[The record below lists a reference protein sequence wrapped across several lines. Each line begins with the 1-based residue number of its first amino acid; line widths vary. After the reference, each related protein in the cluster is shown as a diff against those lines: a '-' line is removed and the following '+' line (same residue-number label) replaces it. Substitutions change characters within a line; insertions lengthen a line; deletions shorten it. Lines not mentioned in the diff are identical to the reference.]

1 MDNGAQIPKTVR
13 RSPLEKRIV
22 FKLQVK
28 RIFSISPLCVEAAQG
43 ALTQRVDEQ
52 AAIDNG
58 PLCGAL
64 ERGAAAMVSNG
75 RVVRWARGA
84 VCAAA
89 FAAAAFTLP
98 VAQAWAAGDV
108 SPELRSQTQTQMSSA
123 PEIAYVSNVSDPSQ
137 RTVSFNDNWKFNL
150 GDASGAQAGSF
161 DDSSWQYVTLP
172 HDYSIDQDYAS
183 NLEAESAYKPGGIG
197 WYRKSFFLDSTLAG
211 KQIRIDFDGVYMDA
225 TVWVNGTELG
235 NHPYGYTPFSFD
247 LTPYLKTGEENTI
260 AVKVNHQVPSSR
272 WYSGSGIGRNVDL
285 VVTDKVSVTRDGV
298 HVSAPQLQSEN
309 GGNVTTKLSS
319 TIVNNGDKDA
329 NVTLVQTIFPKG
341 GKVEQ
346 AIGTVTTDA
355 QAVAAGESKTIESQI
370 SAANPSLW
378 STESPN
384 LYTVRTDVKVDDKV
398 VDTYDTVFGYRWFN
412 YDVTNGFSLNGKNV
426 KLKGVCMHHDQ
437 GALGSVDSRAAVER
451 QVRILKE
458 MGCNSIRTS
467 HNTPSRVLVEV
478 CEEQGILLDEEIF
491 DGWTDAKNGNS
502 FDYARFFNKKVG
514 DSKIIG
520 AKSDQV
526 WAEFDLKATIARD
539 FNSPSVIMWSV
550 GNEMITGGTK
560 PFDETA
566 QLNLIKWTKE
576 ADTSRPVTL
585 GDNQLKGGSWNYH
598 PDNLANAG
606 GLIGIN
612 YADGSRYDQLH
623 ANNPSWKF
631 YGSETVSSVNSRGVY
646 NTLGS
651 MADAGGHQLTS
662 YDTSYVSWGH
672 TASQAWYDTIT
683 RDFVAGEYVWTGFDY
698 LGEPTPWN
706 GVTAGVQGGDWSI
719 APKNS
724 YFGIIDT
731 AGLPKDTYYLYQSQW
746 NDNLHTLHI
755 LPAWKNDMVKKDGS
769 GKVKVVVYTDAAGV
783 ELFFTPK
790 GSTTPQSL
798 GKKTFTKKTTA
809 AGYTYQIYEGEGKS
823 GKTAE
828 NLWLSWNVPYADGT
842 ITAKAYDENGNVVST
857 ENWDGRQSVTTTGA
871 AAKLDA
877 SVDRADLSGKGD
889 LAYVT
894 VSVKDQNG
902 NIVPDAKNNVKFKVS
917 GAGEL
922 AGIDNGSSPDH
933 QSYRDN
939 NRNAWAGQL
948 VGIVRSNGKGGDI
961 TVTVTADGLDS
972 KTVTISSTGSSDPA
986 APKSISSLLYS
997 RFYYVKTG
1005 SELSLPKQVD
1015 VNYSDGTSE
1024 KKDVAWDNINK
1035 DALSKPGTFQVSGEV
1050 EGAKVSCTVTVLDEV
1065 AALLNYSATTP
1076 VGTAASLP
1084 DARPAAMADGT
1095 VLNASFPVT
1104 WETPAEDA
1112 YNKAGT
1118 VTVKGT
1124 ANVFGKDLAVTATI
1138 RVQNEKVTIG
1148 DNVANCGALMSVT
1161 QDVPENKQSDSLNAI
1176 NDGVTAFTPGA
1187 GDGSANTTCWS
1198 NYAYAQEGNTKSS
1211 VTFNYNTQQR
1221 LGRAVVYFVED
1232 SWSASY
1238 PDAGTTKVE
1247 VSEDGNTWR
1256 EVTTTETIGSASNR
1270 VKPYTYEFEPTLATF
1285 VRFTFTNKNVTL
1297 PNAKPCTCITEIQL
1311 FEAKGS
1317 FDTNTEATLDSLT
1330 VNGKKLSASNLEK
1343 GSYST
1348 AALFATV
1355 DAVPAKN
1362 TAVTVL
1368 PAHDNKINIILE
1380 SEDHATRKT
1389 FVINLAADSSS
1400 SVLPDDNDERDVP
1413 NDDVKNTAAGSELNP
1428 ASGNEGPVSFAFDKN
1443 NATYF
1448 HTNWRNGF
1456 KPRAED
1462 LWVSME
1468 LKEATSVEAL
1478 RYLPRNSGGD
1488 GGYNGIVT
1496 DYEIQYRENESDEW
1510 KPISTGRWKGYKD
1523 EGFEM
1528 GWRVAQFDHPV
1539 TAKYF
1544 RFKAN
1549 GTQAASGDNEHMS
1562 AAEIRL
1568 RKTSPAVE
1576 IKTEQ
1581 VAATDALE
1589 VANINDEED
1598 IKAQIAKTVEVTVD
1612 GEKLTYGLDY
1622 KLGFE
1627 MGDVSE
1633 NGRQVTVTVTG
1644 IEDYTGSVDKVV
1656 NVTETKPTLEGIAV
1670 NADAAKRAYAE
1681 GDKLDPTGL
1690 VLTLSYSN
1698 GTTDQVEYSEST
1710 KNDFTFNP
1718 SLDTELTENGNL
1730 EVTVTYGGKS
1740 NSYVVT
1746 VSKKAPTD
1754 PDKPKPEQPNPDQPK
1769 PEQPGGGNLGGNGN
1783 QGNTGN
1789 TGNKP
1794 DASTKPGASGKPGKG
1809 NGVMPGTGDST
1820 LIAVAMAGFAGVAA
1834 IAWGIV
1840 ARKRRQN

>member
-1 MDNGAQIPKTVR
+1 
-13 RSPLEKRIV
+13 
-22 FKLQVK
+22 
-28 RIFSISPLCVEAAQG
+28 
-43 ALTQRVDEQ
+43 
-52 AAIDNG
+52 
-58 PLCGAL
+58 
-64 ERGAAAMVSNG
+64 MVTNG
-75 RVVRWARGA
+75 RAIRWVRGA

-89 FAAAAFTLP
+89 FAAAALTLP
-98 VAQAWAAGDV
+98 VAHAWAADDV

-123 PEIAYVSNVSDPSQ
+123 PEIAYVSNVSNPSQ

-150 GDASGAQAGSF
+150 GDASGAHDPSF
-161 DDSSWQYVTLP
+161 NDSTWENVTLP

-197 WYRKSFFLDSTLAG
+197 WYRKSFFVDSALAG
-211 KQIRIDFDGVYMDA
+211 KQVRIDFDGVYMDA

-260 AVKVNHQVPSSR
+260 AVKVNHKVPSSR

-285 VVTDKVSVTRDGV
+285 VVTDKVSVAKDGV

-329 NVTLVQTIFPKG
+329 SVTLVQTIFPKG
-341 GKVEQ
+341 GNAEQ

-384 LYTVRTDVKVDDKV
+384 LYTVRTEVKVDGKV
-398 VDTYDTVFGYRWFN
+398 VDTYDTVYGYRWFN
-412 YDVTNGFSLNGKNV
+412 YDVNNGFTLNGKNV

-437 GALGSVDSRAAVER
+437 GALGSVDDRAAVER

-502 FDYARFFNKKVG
+502 YDYARFFNTKIG

-520 AKSDQV
+520 AKADQV
-526 WAEFDLKATIARD
+526 WAEFDLKASIARD
-539 FNSPSVIMWSV
+539 YNSPSVIMWSV

-576 ADTSRPVTL
+576 ADPSRPVTL
-585 GDNQLKGGSWNYH
+585 GDNQLKGGSWNYR
-598 PDNLANAG
+598 PGNLANAG

-623 ANNPSWKF
+623 RDNPTWKF

-646 NTLGS
+646 STLGS
-651 MADAGGHQLTS
+651 QADAGGHQLTS

-706 GVTAGVQGGDWSI
+706 GVSAGVQGGDWSI

-755 LPAWKNDMVKKDGS
+755 LPAWKSDMVKKDSS
-769 GKVKVVVYTDAAGV
+769 GKVKVVVYSDAAGV

-798 GKKTFTKKTTA
+798 GKKMFTEKTTA

-823 GKTAE
+823 GNMAE

-842 ITAKAYDENGNVVST
+842 ITAKAYDESGNVVST

-871 AAKLDA
+871 ATKLEA
-877 SVDRADLSGKGD
+877 SVDRTELSGDGD

-894 VSVKDQNG
+894 VSVKDQDG

-961 TVTVTADGLDS
+961 TVTMTADGLTPT
-972 KTVTISSTGSSDPA
+972 TVTIPSTTTSDPA
-986 APKSISSLLYS
+986 APKSITSVTYS

-1005 SELSLPKQVD
+1005 SELTLPKQVD
-1015 VNYSDGTSE
+1015 VNYSDGTTE
-1024 KKDVAWDNINK
+1024 KKDVAWESVSK
-1035 DALSKPGTFQVSGEV
+1035 DSLAKAGNFTVSGDV
-1050 EGAKVSCTVTVLDEV
+1050 EGVKVSCNVTVLDEV

-1076 VGTAASLP
+1076 VGTAAALP

-1112 YNKAGT
+1112 YSKAGT
-1118 VTVKGT
+1118 VTVNGT

-1138 RVQNEKVTIG
+1138 RVQNEKITIG

-1161 QDVPENKQSDSLNAI
+1161 QSVPENKQSDSLNAI

-1238 PDAGTTKVE
+1238 PDAGITKIE
-1247 VSEDGNTWR
+1247 VSEDGNDWR
-1256 EVTTTETIGSASNR
+1256 EVTTTEIIGSASNR

-1297 PNAKPCTCITEIQL
+1297 PHAKPCTCITEIQL
-1311 FEAKGS
+1311 LEAKGS
-1317 FDTNTEATLDSLT
+1317 FDTNTEAALDSLT
-1330 VNGKKLSASNLEK
+1330 VNGKKLSANNIEK

-1355 DAVPAKN
+1355 DAAAAKN

-1389 FVINLAADSSS
+1389 FVINLAADTSSS
-1400 SVLPDDNDERDVP
+1400 NLPADSDERDVP
-1413 NDDVKNTAAGSELNP
+1413 NADIKTKAAGSQLSP
-1428 ASGNEGPVSFAFDKN
+1428 ASGNEGLVEFAFDN
-1443 NATYF
+1443 NAATYF
-1448 HTNWRNGF
+1448 HTNWRNNY
-1456 KPRAED
+1456 KPSSDE

-1468 LKEATSVEAL
+1468 LEEATSVEAL

-1488 GGYNGIVT
+1488 GGYNGMVT

-1510 KPISTGRWKGYKD
+1510 TTISTGHWKGYKD
-1523 EGFEM
+1523 SGFEM
-1528 GWRVAQFDHPV
+1528 GWRVAEFDHPV

-1549 GTQAASGDNEHMS
+1549 GTQAAGGDNEHMS

-1568 RKTSPAVE
+1568 RKTNPATE
-1576 IKTEQ
+1576 IKDGQ
-1581 VAATDALE
+1581 VTAADTLE
-1589 VANINDEED
+1589 VADINDEDD
-1598 IKAQIAKTVEVTVD
+1598 IKAEIAKTVEVTVD
-1612 GEKLTYGLDY
+1612 GKKLTYGLDY

-1633 NGRQVTVTVTG
+1633 SGRQVTVTVTG
-1644 IEDYTGSVDKVV
+1644 IEDYTGSVEKTV
-1656 NVTETKPTLEGIAV
+1656 NVTETKPTLDGIAV
-1670 NADAAKRAYAE
+1670 NADAAKVTYTE

-1698 GTTDQVEYSEST
+1698 GTTDQVEYNDST
-1710 KNDFTFNP
+1710 KGDFTFNP

-1740 NSYVVT
+1740 NSYVVA
-1746 VSKKAPTD
+1746 VSKKATTD
-1754 PDKPKPEQPNPDQPK
+1754 PDKPNHDKPNPDQP
-1769 PEQPGGGNLGGNGN
+1769 GGGNQGGSDNQGGSGN

-1789 TGNKP
+1789 TG
-1794 DASTKPGASGKPGKG
+1794 DANKPGATTKPGKG
-1809 NGVMPGTGDST
+1809 NKGSIPKTGDTS
-1820 LIAVAMAGFAGVAA
+1820 LVAVATAGCAGVAA
-1834 IAWGIV
+1834 IAWGIFR
-1840 ARKRRQN
+1840 AKRHQN

>member
-1 MDNGAQIPKTVR
+1 M
-13 RSPLEKRIV
+13 
-22 FKLQVK
+22 VK
-28 RIFSISPLCVEAAQG
+28 
-43 ALTQRVDEQ
+43 
-52 AAIDNG
+52 
-58 PLCGAL
+58 
-64 ERGAAAMVSNG
+64 NG
-75 RVVRWARGA
+75 RMVRWARGA

-89 FAAAAFTLP
+89 FAAAAFSFP
-98 VAQAWAAGDV
+98 VAHAWAAGADTV
-108 SPELRSQTQTQMSSA
+108 PELRSQTQTQMSSA
-123 PEIAYVSNVSDPSQ
+123 PEISYVSNVSDPTQ

-150 GDASGAQAGSF
+150 GDASGAQAASF
-161 DDSSWQYVTLP
+161 DDSSWEYVTLP
-172 HDYSIDQDYAS
+172 HDYSIDQDYSS

-197 WYRKSFFLDSTLAG
+197 WYRKSFYVDKALAG
-211 KQIRIDFDGVYMDA
+211 KQVRIDFDGVYMDA

-260 AVKVNHQVPSSR
+260 AVKVNHKVPSSR

-285 VVTDKVSVTRDGV
+285 VVTDKVSVAKDGV
-298 HVSAPQLQSEN
+298 HVTSPQLESQA
-309 GGNVTTKLSS
+309 GRTVTTKLSS

-329 NVTLVQTIFPKG
+329 SVTLVQTIFPKG
-341 GKVEQ
+341 GNAEQ

-355 QAVAAGESKTIESQI
+355 QAVAAGESKTIDSQI
-370 SAANPSLW
+370 NAANPSLW
-378 STESPN
+378 STEAPN
-384 LYTVRTDVKVDDKV
+384 LYTVRTEVKVDGKV
-398 VDTYDTVFGYRWFN
+398 VDTYDTVYGYRWFN
-412 YDVTNGFSLNGKNV
+412 YDVNNGFTLNGKNV

-437 GALGSVDSRAAVER
+437 GALGSVDDRAAVER

-502 FDYARFFNKKVG
+502 YDYARFFNTKIG

-539 FNSPSVIMWSV
+539 YNSPSVIMWSV

-576 ADTSRPVTL
+576 ADPSRPVTL
-585 GDNQLKGGSWNYH
+585 GDNQLKGGSWNYK
-598 PDNLANAG
+598 PGNLANAG

-623 ANNPSWKF
+623 RNNPTWKF

-646 NTLGS
+646 STLGS

-706 GVTAGVQGGDWSI
+706 GVSAGVQGGDWSI

-755 LPAWKNDMVKKDGS
+755 LPAWKSNMVSKDSS

-857 ENWDGRQSVTTTGA
+857 EDWDGRQSVTTTGA
-871 AAKLDA
+871 ATKLEA
-877 SVDRADLSGKGD
+877 SVDRTELSGDGD

-894 VSVKDQNG
+894 VSVKDQDG
-902 NIVPDAKNNVKFKVS
+902 NIVPDAKNNVKFEVS

-961 TVTVTADGLDS
+961 TVTMTADGLAPT
-972 KTVTISSTGSSDPA
+972 TVTIPSTATSTPA
-986 APKSISSLLYS
+986 ASKSITSVTYS

-1005 SELSLPKQVD
+1005 SELTLPKQVD

-1024 KKDVAWDNINK
+1024 QKDVAWESVNK
-1035 DALSKPGTFQVSGEV
+1035 DSLAKTGSFTVSGEV
-1050 EGAKVSCTVTVLDEV
+1050 EGVKISCNVTVLDEV

-1076 VGTAASLP
+1076 VGTAAALP
-1084 DARPAAMADGT
+1084 DTRPAAMADGT
-1095 VLNASFPVT
+1095 VLNANFPVT
-1104 WETPAEDA
+1104 WEAPAEDA
-1112 YNKAGT
+1112 YTKAGT
-1118 VTVKGT
+1118 VTVNGT

-1148 DNVANCGALMSVT
+1148 DNVASCGALMSVT
-1161 QDVPENKQSDSLNAI
+1161 QSVPEGEQSDTLSAI
-1176 NDGVTAFTPGA
+1176 NDGVTTHAA
-1187 GDGSANTTCWS
+1187 GGGTNKSCWS
-1198 NYAYAQEGNTKSS
+1198 NYDYAQKGNKTAS

-1221 LGRAVVYFVED
+1221 IGRAVVYFVND
-1232 SWSASY
+1232 AWAASY
-1238 PDAGTTKVE
+1238 PDAGTTKIE
-1247 VSEDGNTWR
+1247 VSEDGKTWR
-1256 EVTTTETIGSASNR
+1256 EVAATETAGTEDTR
-1270 VKPYTYEFEPTLATF
+1270 VTPYTYDFEPTLATF

-1297 PNAKPCTCITEIQL
+1297 PNAKPCIAVTEIQL
-1311 FEAKGS
+1311 LEAKGS
-1317 FDTNTEATLDSLT
+1317 FDTNTEAALDSLT
-1330 VNGKKLSASNLEK
+1330 VNGKKLSATNLEK

-1355 DAVPAKN
+1355 DAAAAKN

-1389 FVINLAADSSS
+1389 FVINLAADASSS
-1400 SVLPDDNDERDVP
+1400 NLPADSDERDVP
-1413 NDDVKNTAAGSELNP
+1413 NADIKTKAAGSQLSP
-1428 ASGNEGPVSFAFDKN
+1428 ASGNEGPVEFAFDN
-1443 NATYF
+1443 NAATYF
-1448 HTNWRNGF
+1448 HTNWRNNY
-1456 KPRAED
+1456 KPSADE

-1468 LKEATSVEAL
+1468 LEEATSVEAL

-1488 GGYNGIVT
+1488 GGYNGMVT

-1510 KPISTGRWKGYKD
+1510 TTISTGHWKGYKD
-1523 EGFEM
+1523 SGFEM
-1528 GWRVAQFDHPV
+1528 GWRVAEFDHPV

-1549 GTQAASGDNEHMS
+1549 GTQAAGGDNEHMS

-1568 RKTSPAVE
+1568 RKTNPATK
-1576 IKTEQ
+1576 IKDEQ
-1581 VAATDALE
+1581 VTAADTLE
-1589 VANINDEED
+1589 VADINDEDD
-1598 IKAQIAKTVEVTVD
+1598 IKAKIAETVEVTVD
-1612 GEKLTYGLDY
+1612 GKKLTYGLDY

-1627 MGDVSE
+1627 MGDVSTRAR
-1633 NGRQVTVTVTG
+1633 GRQVTVTVTG
-1644 IEDYTGSVDKVV
+1644 IEEYTGSVEKNVD
-1656 NVTETKPTLEGIAV
+1656 VTEVEPTLDGIAV
-1670 NADAAKRAYAE
+1670 NAAAAKVAYTE

-1698 GTTDQVEYSEST
+1698 GTTDQVEYNDST
-1710 KNDFTFNP
+1710 KGDFTFSP

-1746 VSKKAPTD
+1746 VSKKATPD
-1754 PDKPKPEQPNPDQPK
+1754 PDKPNPDKPNPDQPNPDQP
-1769 PEQPGGGNLGGNGN
+1769 GGGNQGGSGN

-1789 TGNKP
+1789 TG
-1794 DASTKPGASGKPGKG
+1794 DANKPGATTKPTGGNKG
-1809 NGVMPGTGDST
+1809 SIPKTGDTSLT
-1820 LIAVAMAGFAGVAA
+1820 AVAAVGCAGVAA
-1834 IAWGIV
+1834 IAWGIFR
-1840 ARKRRQN
+1840 AKRHQN

>member
-1 MDNGAQIPKTVR
+1 
-13 RSPLEKRIV
+13 
-22 FKLQVK
+22 
-28 RIFSISPLCVEAAQG
+28 
-43 ALTQRVDEQ
+43 
-52 AAIDNG
+52 
-58 PLCGAL
+58 
-64 ERGAAAMVSNG
+64 MVSNG
-75 RVVRWARGA
+75 RAIRWARGA

-89 FAAAAFTLP
+89 FAAAVFTPP
-98 VAQAWAAGDV
+98 VAQAWAAGDI

-123 PEIAYVSNVSDPSQ
+123 PEIAYVSNVSNPSQ

-150 GDASGAQAGSF
+150 GDASGAHDPSF
-161 DDSSWQYVTLP
+161 NDSAWKNVTLP

-183 NLEAESAYKPGGIG
+183 NLEAESAYKPGGTG
-197 WYRKSFFLDSTLAG
+197 WYRKSFFVDSALAG

-298 HVSAPQLQSEN
+298 HVSAPQLQSQN
-309 GGNVTTKLSS
+309 GGNVTTNLSS
-319 TIVNNGDKDA
+319 TIINNGDKDA
-329 NVTLVQTIFPKG
+329 QVTLVQTIFPKG

-346 AIGTVTTDA
+346 AIGSVTTDA
-355 QAVAAGESKTIESQI
+355 QAVAAGESKTIESMI
-370 SAANPSLW
+370 NAANPSLW

-384 LYTVRTDVKVDDKV
+384 LYTVRTEVKVGDKI

-412 YDVTNGFSLNGKNV
+412 YDVNNGFSLNGENV

-478 CEEQGILLDEEIF
+478 CEEEGILLDEEIF

-550 GNEMITGGTK
+550 GNEMITGGTR
-560 PFDETA
+560 PFDEAA

-623 ANNPSWKF
+623 RNNPTWKF

-706 GVTAGVQGGDWSI
+706 GVSAGVQGGDWSI

-746 NDNLHTLHI
+746 NDSLHTLHI
-755 LPAWKNDMVKKDGS
+755 LPAWKNDMVKKDGD
-769 GKVKVVVYTDAAGV
+769 GNVKVVVYTDAAGV

-798 GKKTFTKKTTA
+798 GKKMFTKKTTA
-809 AGYTYQIYEGEGKS
+809 AGYTYQVYEGKDKS
-823 GKTAE
+823 SNASE

-842 ITAKAYDENGNVVST
+842 ITAKAYDESGNVVST

-871 AAKLDA
+871 ATKLEA
-877 SVDRADLSGKGD
+877 SVDRTELSGKGD

-894 VSVKDQNG
+894 VSVRDQDG
-902 NIVPDAKNNVKFKVS
+902 NIVPDAKNNVKFTVE

-961 TVTVTADGLDS
+961 KVTMTAGGLAS
-972 KTVTISSTGSSDPA
+972 TTVTIPSTGSIDPA
-986 APKSISSLLYS
+986 APKSVSSLLYS

-1005 SELSLPKQVD
+1005 SELTLPKQID

-1024 KKDVAWDNINK
+1024 KKDVAWAQINK
-1035 DALSKPGTFQVSGEV
+1035 DDLSKPGTFQVTGEV
-1050 EGAKVSCTVTVLDEV
+1050 AGAKVSCTVTVLDEV
-1065 AALLNYSATTP
+1065 AALVNYSATTP
-1076 VGTAASLP
+1076 VGTAAALP
-1084 DARPAAMADGT
+1084 DARPAAMADGS

-1112 YNKAGT
+1112 YKKAGT
-1118 VTVKGT
+1118 VTLNGT
-1124 ANVFGKDLAVTATI
+1124 ANVFGKDMTVTATI

-1161 QDVPENKQSDSLNAI
+1161 QSVPENKQSDSLNAI

-1238 PDAGTTKVE
+1238 PDAGTTKIE
-1247 VSEDGNTWR
+1247 VSEDGKDWH
-1256 EVTTTETIGSASNR
+1256 EVAAKETIGSASNR

-1297 PNAKPCTCITEIQL
+1297 PHAKPCTCITEIQL
-1311 FEAKGS
+1311 LEAKGS
-1317 FDTNTEATLDSLT
+1317 FDTNTEAALDSLT

-1348 AALFATV
+1348 AALFADV
-1355 DAVPAKN
+1355 EAVGSNN

-1368 PAHDNKINIILE
+1368 PAYDNKINIILE

-1389 FVINLAADSSS
+1389 FVINLAADASS
-1400 SVLPDDNDERDVP
+1400 SVLPDDSDERDVP
-1413 NDDVKNTAAGSELNP
+1413 SEDIKKTLADNELNP
-1428 ASGNEGPVSFAFDKN
+1428 ASGNEGPVAFAFDRN

-1448 HTNWRNGF
+1448 HTNWRDGF
-1456 KPRAED
+1456 TPSLD
-1462 LWVSME
+1462 QLWVSME
-1468 LKEATSVEAL
+1468 LKEATTVDAL
-1478 RYLPRNSGGD
+1478 RYLPRNSGGN

-1496 DYEIQYRENESDEW
+1496 DYEIQYRENESDGWET
-1510 KPISTGRWKGYKD
+1510 ISTGHWKGYKD

-1528 GWRVAQFDHPV
+1528 GWRVAQFDRPV

-1549 GTQAASGDNEHMS
+1549 GTQAASGDNQHMS

-1568 RKTSPAVE
+1568 RKPSPAVE
-1576 IKTEQ
+1576 IKDENVK
-1581 VAATDALE
+1581 VADTLE
-1589 VANINDEED
+1589 VANINDED
-1598 IKAQIAKTVEVTVD
+1598 AIKSAIAKTVEVTVND
-1612 GEKLTYGLDY
+1612 KMLTYGLDY
-1622 KLGFE
+1622 KLAFE
-1627 MGDVSE
+1627 MGDVNE
-1633 NGRQVTVTVTG
+1633 GAHTRQVTVTVTG
-1644 IEDYTGSVDKVV
+1644 IEDYKGSVNKDVAI
-1656 NVTETKPTLEGIAV
+1656 TEVPRTLEGIAV
-1670 NADAAKRAYAE
+1670 NADAAKLAYTE
-1681 GDKLDPTGL
+1681 GEKLDPKGL
-1690 VLTLSYSN
+1690 VLTLTYSN
-1698 GTTDQVEYSEST
+1698 GTSEQVEYNDDT
-1710 KNDFTFNP
+1710 KNDFTFDP
-1718 SLDTELTENGNL
+1718 TLDTELAENGNL
-1730 EVTVTYGGKS
+1730 QVTVTYGGKS
-1740 NSYVVT
+1740 ASYVVS
-1746 VSKKAPTD
+1746 VSKKANPD
-1754 PDKPKPEQPNPDQPK
+1754 PDQPNPGKPNPDQP
-1769 PEQPGGGNLGGNGN
+1769 GGGNQGGN

-1789 TGNKP
+1789 TGDKLG
-1794 DASTKPGASGKPGKG
+1794 ATTKPGASAKPGKG
-1809 NGVMPGTGDST
+1809 NASGFMPQTGDSA
-1820 LIAVAMAGFAGVAA
+1820 LVAVAAIGCAGVAA
-1834 IAWGIV
+1834 IACGIV
-1840 ARKRRQN
+1840 ARKRCQN

>member
-1 MDNGAQIPKTVR
+1 
-13 RSPLEKRIV
+13 
-22 FKLQVK
+22 
-28 RIFSISPLCVEAAQG
+28 
-43 ALTQRVDEQ
+43 
-52 AAIDNG
+52 
-58 PLCGAL
+58 
-64 ERGAAAMVSNG
+64 MVSNG
-75 RVVRWARGA
+75 RAIRWVRGA

-89 FAAAAFTLP
+89 FAAAALTLP
-98 VAQAWAAGDV
+98 VAHAWAADDV

-123 PEIAYVSNVSDPSQ
+123 PEIAYVSNVSNPSQ

-150 GDASGAQAGSF
+150 GDASGADDPSF
-161 DDSSWQYVTLP
+161 NDSTWENVTLP

-197 WYRKSFFLDSTLAG
+197 WYRKSFFVDSALSG
-211 KQIRIDFDGVYMDA
+211 KQVRIDFDGVYMDA

-260 AVKVNHQVPSSR
+260 AVKVNHRVPSSR

-285 VVTDKVSVTRDGV
+285 VVTDKVSVAKDGV
-298 HVSAPQLQSEN
+298 HVTSPSLESQA

-329 NVTLVQTIFPKG
+329 SVTLVQTIFPKG
-341 GKVEQ
+341 GNAEQ

-355 QAVAAGESKTIESQI
+355 QAVTAGESKTIESQI

-384 LYTVRTDVKVDDKV
+384 LYTVRTEVKVDGKV
-398 VDTYDTVFGYRWFN
+398 VDTYDTVYGYRWFN
-412 YDVTNGFSLNGKNV
+412 YDVNNGFTLNGKNV

-467 HNTPSRVLVEV
+467 HNTPSRVFVEV

-491 DGWTDAKNGNS
+491 DGWTDAKNGNR

-520 AKSDQV
+520 AKSDQA

-539 FNSPSVIMWSV
+539 YNSPSVIMWSV

-576 ADTSRPVTL
+576 ADPSRPVTL
-585 GDNQLKGGSWNYH
+585 GDNQLKGGSWNYR
-598 PDNLANAG
+598 PGNLANAG

-623 ANNPSWKF
+623 RNNPTWKF

-646 NTLGS
+646 STLGS

-706 GVTAGVQGGDWSI
+706 GITAGVQGGDWSI

-755 LPAWKNDMVKKDGS
+755 LPAWKNDMVKKDAS
-769 GKVKVVVYTDAAGV
+769 GKVKVVVYSDAAGV

-798 GKKTFTKKTTA
+798 GKKMFTKKTTT

-842 ITAKAYDENGNVVST
+842 ITAKAYDESGNVVST

-871 AAKLDA
+871 ATKLEA
-877 SVDRADLSGKGD
+877 SVDRTELSGKGD

-894 VSVKDQNG
+894 VSVKDQDG

-933 QSYRDN
+933 QSYRDS

-961 TVTVTADGLDS
+961 TVTMTADGLTPT
-972 KTVTISSTGSSDPA
+972 TVTIPSTSSSDPA
-986 APKSISSLLYS
+986 APKSVSSLLYS

-1005 SELSLPKQVD
+1005 SELTLPKQID

-1024 KKDVAWDNINK
+1024 KKDVAWAPINK
-1035 DALSKPGTFQVSGEV
+1035 DDLSKPGTFQVTGEV
-1050 EGAKVSCTVTVLDEV
+1050 AGAKVSCTVTVLDEV

-1076 VGTAASLP
+1076 VGTAAALP
-1084 DARPAAMADGT
+1084 DARPAAMADGS

-1112 YNKAGT
+1112 YKQAGT
-1118 VTVKGT
+1118 VTINGT
-1124 ANVFGKDLAVTATI
+1124 ANVFGKDLTVTATI

-1148 DNVANCGALMSVT
+1148 DNVANAGALMSVS
-1161 QDVPENKQSDSLNAI
+1161 QSVPEGKQSDSLSAI
-1176 NDGVTAFTPGA
+1176 NDGVTAFTPGK

-1198 NYAYAQEGNTKSS
+1198 NYAYAQEGHTKSS

-1256 EVTTTETIGSASNR
+1256 AVTTTETIGSASNR

-1297 PNAKPCTCITEIQL
+1297 PHAKPCTCITEIQL
-1311 FEAKGS
+1311 LEAKGS
-1317 FDTNTEATLDSLT
+1317 FDTNTEAALDSLT

-1348 AALFATV
+1348 AALFADV
-1355 DAVPAKN
+1355 EAVGSNN

-1389 FVINLAADSSS
+1389 FVINLAADNSS
-1400 SVLPDDNDERDVP
+1400 SVLPDDNDERDVL
-1413 NDDVKNTAAGSELNP
+1413 NEDIKNTAAGSELSP
-1428 ASGNEGPVSFAFDKN
+1428 ADGNEGPVAFAFDKN

-1448 HTNWRNGF
+1448 HTNWRNGH
-1456 KPRAED
+1456 KPSADE

-1468 LKEATSVEAL
+1468 LKEAQAVEAL

-1496 DYEIQYRENESDEW
+1496 NYEIQYRENESDAW
-1510 KPISTGRWKGYKD
+1510 TTISTGHWKGYKD

-1539 TAKYF
+1539 MAKYF

-1568 RKTSPAVE
+1568 RKTSPATE
-1576 IKTEQ
+1576 IKDEQ
-1581 VAATDALE
+1581 VTATDALE
-1589 VANINDEED
+1589 VANINDEDD

-1612 GEKLTYGLDY
+1612 GKKLTYGLDY
-1622 KLGFE
+1622 KLGFK

-1633 NGRQVTVTVTG
+1633 NGRQATVTVTG
-1644 IEDYTGSVDKVV
+1644 IEGYTGSIDKVV

-1670 NADAAKRAYAE
+1670 NADAAKRAYTE

-1690 VLTLSYSN
+1690 VLTLTYSS
-1698 GTTDQVEYSEST
+1698 GTSEQVEYNDDT
-1710 KNDFTFNP
+1710 KNDFTFDP
-1718 SLDTELTENGNL
+1718 TLDTELTENGNL
-1730 EVTVTYGGKS
+1730 QVTVTYGGKS
-1740 NSYVVT
+1740 ASYVVS
-1746 VSKKAPTD
+1746 VSKKANPD
-1754 PDKPKPEQPNPDQPK
+1754 PDKPNPEPSPDPKPNPDQPK
-1769 PEQPGGGNLGGNGN
+1769 PEPNPDPKPNPG
-1783 QGNTGN
+1783 
-1789 TGNKP
+1789 KP
-1794 DASTKPGASGKPGKG
+1794 NPDKPGKNNASG
-1809 NGVMPGTGDST
+1809 SMPETGDNA
-1820 LIAVAMAGFAGVAA
+1820 LVAVAATGCAGVAA
-1834 IAWGIV
+1834 IAWGMV

>member
-1 MDNGAQIPKTVR
+1 
-13 RSPLEKRIV
+13 
-22 FKLQVK
+22 
-28 RIFSISPLCVEAAQG
+28 
-43 ALTQRVDEQ
+43 
-52 AAIDNG
+52 
-58 PLCGAL
+58 
-64 ERGAAAMVSNG
+64 
-75 RVVRWARGA
+75 
-84 VCAAA
+84 
-89 FAAAAFTLP
+89 
-98 VAQAWAAGDV
+98 
-108 SPELRSQTQTQMSSA
+108 
-123 PEIAYVSNVSDPSQ
+123 
-137 RTVSFNDNWKFNL
+137 
-150 GDASGAQAGSF
+150 
-161 DDSSWQYVTLP
+161 
-172 HDYSIDQDYAS
+172 
-183 NLEAESAYKPGGIG
+183 
-197 WYRKSFFLDSTLAG
+197 
-211 KQIRIDFDGVYMDA
+211 
-225 TVWVNGTELG
+225 
-235 NHPYGYTPFSFD
+235 
-247 LTPYLKTGEENTI
+247 
-260 AVKVNHQVPSSR
+260 
-272 WYSGSGIGRNVDL
+272 
-285 VVTDKVSVTRDGV
+285 
-298 HVSAPQLQSEN
+298 
-309 GGNVTTKLSS
+309 
-319 TIVNNGDKDA
+319 
-329 NVTLVQTIFPKG
+329 
-341 GKVEQ
+341 
-346 AIGTVTTDA
+346 
-355 QAVAAGESKTIESQI
+355 
-370 SAANPSLW
+370 
-378 STESPN
+378 
-384 LYTVRTDVKVDDKV
+384 
-398 VDTYDTVFGYRWFN
+398 
-412 YDVTNGFSLNGKNV
+412 
-426 KLKGVCMHHDQ
+426 
-437 GALGSVDSRAAVER
+437 
-451 QVRILKE
+451 
-458 MGCNSIRTS
+458 
-467 HNTPSRVLVEV
+467 
-478 CEEQGILLDEEIF
+478 
-491 DGWTDAKNGNS
+491 
-502 FDYARFFNKKVG
+502 
-514 DSKIIG
+514 
-520 AKSDQV
+520 
-526 WAEFDLKATIARD
+526 
-539 FNSPSVIMWSV
+539 
-550 GNEMITGGTK
+550 
-560 PFDETA
+560 
-566 QLNLIKWTKE
+566 
-576 ADTSRPVTL
+576 
-585 GDNQLKGGSWNYH
+585 
-598 PDNLANAG
+598 
-606 GLIGIN
+606 
-612 YADGSRYDQLH
+612 
-623 ANNPSWKF
+623 
-631 YGSETVSSVNSRGVY
+631 
-646 NTLGS
+646 
-651 MADAGGHQLTS
+651 
-662 YDTSYVSWGH
+662 
-672 TASQAWYDTIT
+672 
-683 RDFVAGEYVWTGFDY
+683 
-698 LGEPTPWN
+698 
-706 GVTAGVQGGDWSI
+706 
-719 APKNS
+719 
-724 YFGIIDT
+724 
-731 AGLPKDTYYLYQSQW
+731 
-746 NDNLHTLHI
+746 
-755 LPAWKNDMVKKDGS
+755 
-769 GKVKVVVYTDAAGV
+769 
-783 ELFFTPK
+783 
-790 GSTTPQSL
+790 
-798 GKKTFTKKTTA
+798 
-809 AGYTYQIYEGEGKS
+809 
-823 GKTAE
+823 
-828 NLWLSWNVPYADGT
+828 
-842 ITAKAYDENGNVVST
+842 
-857 ENWDGRQSVTTTGA
+857 
-871 AAKLDA
+871 
-877 SVDRADLSGKGD
+877 
-889 LAYVT
+889 
-894 VSVKDQNG
+894 
-902 NIVPDAKNNVKFKVS
+902 
-917 GAGEL
+917 
-922 AGIDNGSSPDH
+922 
-933 QSYRDN
+933 
-939 NRNAWAGQL
+939 
-948 VGIVRSNGKGGDI
+948 
-961 TVTVTADGLDS
+961 
-972 KTVTISSTGSSDPA
+972 
-986 APKSISSLLYS
+986 
-997 RFYYVKTG
+997 
-1005 SELSLPKQVD
+1005 
-1015 VNYSDGTSE
+1015 
-1024 KKDVAWDNINK
+1024 
-1035 DALSKPGTFQVSGEV
+1035 
-1050 EGAKVSCTVTVLDEV
+1050 
-1065 AALLNYSATTP
+1065 
-1076 VGTAASLP
+1076 
-1084 DARPAAMADGT
+1084 
-1095 VLNASFPVT
+1095 
-1104 WETPAEDA
+1104 
-1112 YNKAGT
+1112 
-1118 VTVKGT
+1118 
-1124 ANVFGKDLAVTATI
+1124 
-1138 RVQNEKVTIG
+1138 
-1148 DNVANCGALMSVT
+1148 MSVT

-1176 NDGVTAFTPGA
+1176 NDGVIAFTPGA

-1456 KPRAED
+1456 QPRAED

-1510 KPISTGRWKGYKD
+1510 KSISAGRWKGYKD

-1589 VANINDEED
+1589 VAKINDEED

-1794 DASTKPGASGKPGKG
+1794 DASTKSGASGKPGRG

>member
-1 MDNGAQIPKTVR
+1 
-13 RSPLEKRIV
+13 
-22 FKLQVK
+22 
-28 RIFSISPLCVEAAQG
+28 
-43 ALTQRVDEQ
+43 
-52 AAIDNG
+52 
-58 PLCGAL
+58 
-64 ERGAAAMVSNG
+64 MVSNG
-75 RVVRWARGA
+75 RAIRWVRGA

-89 FAAAAFTLP
+89 FAAAALTLP
-98 VAQAWAAGDV
+98 VAHAWAADDV

-123 PEIAYVSNVSDPSQ
+123 PEIAYVSNVSNPSQ

-150 GDASGAQAGSF
+150 GDASGAHDPSF
-161 DDSSWQYVTLP
+161 NDSTWENVTLP

-197 WYRKSFFLDSTLAG
+197 WYRKSFFVDSALSG
-211 KQIRIDFDGVYMDA
+211 KQVRIDFDGVYMDA

-260 AVKVNHQVPSSR
+260 AVKVNHKVPSSR

-285 VVTDKVSVTRDGV
+285 VVTDKVSVAKDGV
-298 HVSAPQLQSEN
+298 HVSAPELQSQVN
-309 GGNVTTKLSS
+309 SGSVTTKLSS
-319 TIVNNGDKDA
+319 TISNNGDKEA
-329 NVTLVQTIFPKG
+329 QVTLVQTIFPKG
-341 GKVEQ
+341 GNAEQ
-346 AIGTVTTDA
+346 AIGSVTTDA
-355 QAVAAGESKTIESQI
+355 QAVAAGESKTIESTI
-370 SAANPSLW
+370 NAANPSLW

-384 LYTVRTDVKVDDKV
+384 LYTVRTEVKVGDKV

-412 YDVTNGFSLNGKNV
+412 YDANNGFSLNGKNV

-467 HNTPSRVLVEV
+467 HNTPSRVFVEV

-491 DGWTDAKNGNS
+491 DGWTDAKNGNR

-520 AKSDQV
+520 AKSDQA

-539 FNSPSVIMWSV
+539 YNSPSVIMWSV

-576 ADTSRPVTL
+576 ADSSRPVTL
-585 GDNQLKGGSWNYH
+585 GDNQLKGGLGIYK
-598 PDNLANAG
+598 PGNLAKAG

-612 YADGSRYDQLH
+612 YAGGSMYDQLH
-623 ANNPSWKF
+623 RNNPTWKF

-706 GVTAGVQGGDWSI
+706 GISAGVQGGDWSI

-746 NDNLHTLHI
+746 NDSLHTLHI
-755 LPAWKNDMVKKDGS
+755 LPAWKNDMVKKDAS
-769 GKVKVVVYTDAAGV
+769 GKVKVVVYSDAAGV

-798 GKKTFTKKTTA
+798 GKKMFTKKTTT

-842 ITAKAYDENGNVVST
+842 ITAKAYDESGNVVST
-857 ENWDGRQSVTTTGA
+857 ENWDGRQSVKTTGA
-871 AAKLDA
+871 ATKLEA
-877 SVDRADLSGKGD
+877 SVDRTELSGKGD

-902 NIVPDAKNNVKFKVS
+902 NIVPDAKNNVQFTVE

-961 TVTVTADGLDS
+961 KVTMTAGGLAS
-972 KTVTISSTGSSDPA
+972 TTVTIPSTSSSDPA
-986 APKSISSLLYS
+986 APKSVSSLLYS

-1005 SELSLPKQVD
+1005 SELTLPKQID

-1024 KKDVAWDNINK
+1024 KKDVAWAPINK
-1035 DALSKPGTFQVSGEV
+1035 DDLSKPSTFQVTGEV
-1050 EGAKVSCTVTVLDEV
+1050 AGAKVSCTVTVLDEV

-1076 VGTAASLP
+1076 VGTAAALP
-1084 DARPAAMADGT
+1084 DARPAAMADGS

-1112 YNKAGT
+1112 YKQAGT
-1118 VTVKGT
+1118 VTINGT
-1124 ANVFGKDLAVTATI
+1124 ANVFGKDLTVTATI

-1148 DNVANCGALMSVT
+1148 DNVANAGALMSVS
-1161 QDVPENKQSDSLNAI
+1161 QSVPEGKQSDSLSAI
-1176 NDGVTAFTPGA
+1176 NDGVTAFTPGK

-1198 NYAYAQEGNTKSS
+1198 NYAYAQEGNTTSS

-1221 LGRAVVYFVED
+1221 LGRAVVHFVKD

-1238 PDAGTTKVE
+1238 PDAGTTKIE
-1247 VSEDGNTWR
+1247 VSEDGKDWR
-1256 EVTTTETIGSASNR
+1256 PVAARETIGSASNR
-1270 VKPYTYEFEPTLATF
+1270 VTPYTYEFDPTLATF
-1285 VRFTFTNKNVTL
+1285 VRFTFTNKNVQL
-1297 PNAKPCTCITEIQL
+1297 SNGIKPCTCITEIQL
-1311 FEAKGS
+1311 LEAKGS
-1317 FDTNTEATLDSLT
+1317 FDTNTEAALESLT
-1330 VNGKKLSASNLEK
+1330 VNGKKLSVSNLEK

-1348 AALFATV
+1348 AALFADV
-1355 DAVPAKN
+1355 EAVGSNN

-1389 FVINLAADSSS
+1389 FVINLAANASS
-1400 SVLPDDNDERDVP
+1400 SVLPDDSDERDIP
-1413 NDDVKNTAAGSELNP
+1413 NEDIKNKAAGSELSP

-1448 HTNWRNGF
+1448 HTNWRNGH
-1456 KPRAED
+1456 KPSADE

-1468 LKEATSVEAL
+1468 LKEAQAVEAL

-1496 DYEIQYRENESDEW
+1496 NYEIQYRENESDAW
-1510 KPISTGRWKGYKD
+1510 TTISTGHWKGYKD

-1539 TAKYF
+1539 MAKYF

-1568 RKTSPAVE
+1568 RKPSPAVE
-1576 IKTEQ
+1576 IKDEN
-1581 VAATDALE
+1581 VKAADTLE
-1589 VANINDEED
+1589 VANINDED
-1598 IKAQIAKTVEVTVD
+1598 AIKSAIAKTVDVMVGD
-1612 GEKLTYGLDY
+1612 KKLTYGLDY
-1622 KLGFE
+1622 KLAFE
-1627 MGDVSE
+1627 MGDVNE
-1633 NGRQVTVTVTG
+1633 GTRARQVTVTVTG
-1644 IEDYTGSVDKVV
+1644 IEDYKGSINKDVAI
-1656 NVTETKPTLEGIAV
+1656 TEAPRSLEGIAV
-1670 NADAAKRAYAE
+1670 NADAAKLTYTE
-1681 GDKLDPTGL
+1681 GEKLDPKGL
-1690 VLTLSYSN
+1690 VLTLTYSN
-1698 GTTDQVEYSEST
+1698 GTSEQVEYNDDT
-1710 KNDFTFNP
+1710 KNDFTFDP
-1718 SLDTELTENGNL
+1718 TLDTELTENGTL
-1730 EVTVTYGGKS
+1730 QVTVTYGGKS
-1740 NSYVVT
+1740 ASYVVS
-1746 VSKKAPTD
+1746 VSKKANPD
-1754 PDKPKPEQPNPDQPK
+1754 PDKPNPEPSPDPKPNPDQPK
-1769 PEQPGGGNLGGNGN
+1769 PEPSPDPKPNPG
-1783 QGNTGN
+1783 
-1789 TGNKP
+1789 KP
-1794 DASTKPGASGKPGKG
+1794 NPDKPGKNNASG
-1809 NGVMPGTGDST
+1809 SMPETGDNA
-1820 LIAVAMAGFAGVAA
+1820 LVAVAATGCAGVAA
-1834 IAWGIV
+1834 IAWGMV